1 MTENEIVDMLGLL
14 HKRISRSKFHVTQ
27 GERWAL
33 VDVTVLI
40 KRKNAEIE
48 KLKKENEILSR
59 NADNAFQE
67 GLNECRELFE
77 HEIKAD
83 AYKEFAEKLENEIN
97 CRTTLSR
104 EQDKNVIH
112 IMHNLLKEMVGE
124 EE

>member
-83 AYKEFAEKLENEIN
+83 AYKEFAEGLKNIGCHEGAYGLVSVFEI
-97 CRTTLSR
+97 
-104 EQDKNVIH
+104 E
-112 IMHNLLKEMVGE
+112 NLLKEMVGE
-124 EE
+124 EK